1 LLIITHI
8 LDSLAKET
16 PLAYATGQTSSDMDY
31 HAGDMTT
38 EEYQVICNKLLGN
51 YPDDVQTIIT
61 LSQDESAADCF
72 KGTLIVSW
80 QNQYT

>member
-1 LLIITHI
+1 
-8 LDSLAKET
+8 
-16 PLAYATGQTSSDMDY
+16 
-31 HAGDMTT
+31 MTT

-72 KGTLIVSW
+72 KGILIVSW
-80 QNQYT
+80 ENQYT